1 MKTTIE
7 YIPTDTLDGFATK
20 HDLRLHIRERALPVG
35 HPDRYYA
42 SFDNCE
48 VSEPPFLVGVF
59 GNGAT
64 PDEAKRDYAEVISMK
79 RIVINAWG
87 MKRREIDVPRLIE
100 PTP

>member
-7 YIPTDTLDGFATK
+7 HIPTATLDEFCAK
-20 HDLRLHIRERALPVG
+20 HDLRLRVSERRLPAG
-35 HPDRYYA
+35 HPMRYYA
-42 SFDNCE
+42 SFDSCE
-48 VSEPPFLVGVF
+48 VSEHPFLIGAF

-64 PDEAKRDYAEVISMK
+64 PDGAKRDYAEVISMK